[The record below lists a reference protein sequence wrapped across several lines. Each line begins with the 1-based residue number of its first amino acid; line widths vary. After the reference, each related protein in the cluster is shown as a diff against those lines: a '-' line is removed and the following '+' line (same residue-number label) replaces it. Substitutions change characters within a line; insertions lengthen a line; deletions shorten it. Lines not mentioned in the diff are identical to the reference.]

1 MLLGEGDLGS
11 RQLEASLLSAKYMG
25 SLASLRPGCVVV
37 VAVRDFR
44 WRPKALKQQHLRLG
58 KAALL

>member
-1 MLLGEGDLGS
+1 M
-11 RQLEASLLSAKYMG
+11 LSAKDTG
-25 SLASLRPGCVVV
+25 RLAGLRPGCVVV
-37 VAVRDFR
+37 VAVRGFH